1 VVNNGNVV
9 EVPVSLGELIDKYTI
24 LLIKSDKITN
34 EEKLKNVHHER
45 DLLKQKIDSLSL
57 DGVEKHIAALK
68 DVNLKLWVIEDDI
81 RLKEK
86 AKEFDDKFIEL
97 ARAVYVTNDE
107 RFEHKSDV
115 NAAYGSNVVE
125 VKSYEDYQS

>member
-1 VVNNGNVV
+1 MVNNGNVV

-24 LLIKSDKITN
+24 LLIKSEKITN
-34 EEKLKNVHHER
+34 EEKLKNVHLER
-45 DLLKQKIDSLSL
+45 DLLKQKIDTLNL
-57 DGVEKHIAALK
+57 DGIEKHIAALK

-86 AKEFDDKFIEL
+86 AKEFDEKFIEL

-107 RFEHKSDV
+107 RFERKSDV
-115 NAAYGSNVVE
+115 NSAFGSEIKE